1 MAVNGSTTNQ
11 NGDALLISVSE
22 PYLNVVEILGYVDE
36 IIGEQTNLFYEKSFR
51 WGIDGAA
58 YSDWIPLTNQNLQ
71 NLAIMPGNPFWIQ
84 YKYEQS
90 GNGTLEFVSIALEL
104 VTTNGTICQVPQ
116 IACCDGQS
124 QSGSQSLAITC
135 CTEPWNPYDIS
146 RAAQAYKQL
155 SAVVSNMFGFC
166 VKYFK
171 TEADQRSRDFIFKE
185 YSLFNVIQSSDTKIM
200 VPDNELPTRAIQFNP
215 MMMDYPVQFEVHI
228 VKSEFEKV
236 FGIGSRPE
244 MRDYLYFEQFLHKM
258 YEVDSVAESDDYMY
272 QGSYWRVSLVQYQQR
287 NAVMFPDKNIEIETE
302 DIISSVETKFGDLI
316 QDEYEDVRKPNQY
329 NTIGT
334 LANDYV
340 RRVLD
345 KQLIIKEEKVY
356 NDWTIVSKYHYNLSS
371 MPLNSECVAYRY
383 NKGWAGSESRAFSF
397 WFRPK
402 YTTEI
407 GQNVAITAIS
417 DVSGNPRLTVTA
429 LPTIPKYV
437 IKEGDWISISGTQS
451 YNGIFKVLVVGSNF
465 VIIDTPFVNGTLLA
479 SPKFNKE
486 AGNTFITYQNDLL
499 PNYEYVSFTQTANW
513 FILKLNDTYYKWK
526 ISNSPITFE
535 QNEWYAVVI
544 NLNNLSKQLSLFVY
558 KTLKDQNAPRPDFT
572 AELSQIYVN
581 TITIPTITVPDDNSW
596 KLLGCSL
603 DLTNIRIWLSPI
615 QEEDQSLILSQYV
628 VKDTH
633 LTLLLDNASPE
644 LRLEKVTNPR

>member
-11 NGDALLISVSE
+11 NSDALLISVSE

-36 IIGEQTNLFYEKSFR
+36 IIGEHTNLFYEKFFR

-71 NLAIMPGNPFWIQ
+71 NLAILPSNPFWIQ

-90 GNGTLEFVSIALEL
+90 GDGALEFVSIALEL

-124 QSGSQSLAITC
+124 MSGSQSLAITC
-135 CTEPWNPYDIS
+135 CTEPWNPYDLS

-155 SAVVSNMFGFC
+155 SSVVSNMFGFC

-302 DIISSVETKFGDLI
+302 DIISSIESKFGELI

-383 NKGWAGSESRAFSF
+383 NKGWVGSESRAFSF

-407 GQNVAITAIS
+407 CQNIAITSIS

-465 VIIDTPFVNGTLLA
+465 VIIDTTFTNGTLLA

-486 AGNTFITYQNDLL
+486 ASNTFITYQNDLL
-499 PNYEYVSFTQTANW
+499 PNYEYVSFTQTVNW

-581 TITIPTITVPDDNSW
+581 TITIPTITVPNDNSW
-596 KLLGCSL
+596 KLLGCSM